1 MKIKDVL
8 YRINKILRFLDS
20 VDFINNSAVVRKSN
34 QTKVNLAYEEINK
47 LKDEIIRENIRLN
60 QKKKKNLENT

>member
-20 VDFINNSAVVRKSN
+20 VDFINSSAVVRKSN

-47 LKDEIIRENIRLN
+47 LKDEVIRENIRLN

>member
-20 VDFINNSAVVRKSN
+20 VDFINNSPHVKKAN
-34 QTKVNLAYEEINK
+34 QNRVISAYEEINN

-60 QKKKKNLENT
+60 QKKKKNLKNT